1 MFLNRIWIIAGL
13 LLVAIWTGV
22 AIVMH
27 QTDDLVS
34 WPGKVQDRLEQAP
47 WLMGEKASEE
57 ARRSY
62 LALLIRDYNRL
73 DNSQRKK
80 LREDAQASLDKFFAS
95 LTDHEKKLYVDS
107 TIEPLFETIEKGLK
121 VMPAEERKRLI
132 GRMRGDVKNLRGSNA
147 EGDRLA
153 EQDRKFMEDLMADEA
168 MLFLRGASTTQKLEL
183 APILEDMQSRVQG
196 LRGR

>member
-1 MFLNRIWIIAGL
+1 MSLNRIWIIAGL
-13 LLVAIWTGV
+13 LLAAIWTGV

-34 WPGKVQDRLEQAP
+34 WPGKVQARLEQAP
-47 WLMGEKASEE
+47 WLHGEKPTEE

-62 LALLIRDYNRL
+62 LAVLIRDYQRL
-73 DNSQRKK
+73 DNAQRKS
-80 LREDAQASLDKFFAS
+80 LREDAQESLDKFFAS
-95 LTDHEKKLYVDS
+95 LTDEEKKTYVDR

-132 GRMRGDVKNLRGSNA
+132 GRMRGDLKNLRGSNA

-153 EQDRKFMEDLMADEA
+153 EQDRKFMEDLMADDP

-183 APILEDMQSRVQG
+183 APVLEDMQSRVQG
-196 LRGR
+196 LKR